1 MLCVTQVFAQNRTV
15 SGTVMAK
22 DDGLPVPGATVK
34 VKGTTIGTQTT
45 TTGKFTLN
53 VPAGA
58 TLQVSFLGYSTQEIK
73 VGSSDVINVTLESSM
88 NTISEVVVT
97 GALGVKR
104 AAKELGYATT
114 RVSGKEIN
122 QTNVTNF
129 ANGLTAKVAG
139 LAVQTIDNSIDPRL
153 RITLRGNR
161 SLSGNNTALIV
172 LDGVPIPGGTIS
184 SINPDD
190 IAETQILKGAGAAAI
205 YGSEA
210 SNGAIIITTKRGT
223 GDGKPVITYGNSFQ
237 FKTVGFFPELQRNYG
252 PYGGEGDPYVD
263 PVTGFSRYTPY
274 ENQLYGPAFDGSQV
288 QVGYPAGGPTATVA
302 QGNAANNGFP
312 VLTATYSALKQN
324 PITSFFNRG
333 IVEQNQVAFQ
343 QGDAKNSF
351 YFSAQNVIDKGVVP
365 KDKSTRTAVSVRGA
379 RTFGIFKVD
388 YSASYTRSSIS
399 TYGVGYNGAL
409 LYTTVLQWPAF
420 LDIKQFQNSTTGT
433 FSNPSDFYDAYAVNP
448 YWITDNARSNRQKD
462 VFLSNLKLTLSPT
475 KWLDVQYNVSQNFG
489 NFQQRNTAAQVN
501 FSPYSVSD
509 PYGAG
514 SVQGSFASG
523 SRPGQV
529 SDVSVFG
536 DGTGD
541 GDGYARLQGDA
552 TANLHYTFFKD
563 FKTSLLLG
571 NTIYQRGLSVISAG
585 SNNLL
590 INGFYNINTI
600 SGFASASTGYA
611 KIRQI
616 AYFADL
622 NIGYKDFLFLEG
634 TLRNDHDSRLPEVN
648 RSFYYPSGKVSFIP
662 TEVIPGLKGSK
673 ILNYAKLYL
682 SLSRVGNISVGPYSI
697 FNNVGVTGGF
707 PYGALGGLS
716 LGTRNYSPTL
726 KPEIISEI
734 ETGGEFSF
742 FDSRLNVKATYYKQ
756 NSKNQTLTVNTSS
769 STGFSS
775 TVINAGEIQ
784 SSGGEFEA
792 RGFIVQQPRGGFT
805 WELGGNFSINDSKV
819 LSLIPGI
826 DQLDLGGGITAV
838 VGQPF
843 PVYKGTDMNRDPNG
857 NVIVSATTGL
867 PSLNPT
873 QVNFGRTTP
882 KYIFGVTNTFGYK
895 FVSLGATAEYRGGNI
910 IYNSIGGTLNFAGS
924 SLISTLAGRQRFVY
938 PGSVINTGTAAAP
951 VYTPN
956 TNITVQDG
964 NYGFWQSS
972 AYNSTNQP
980 RVSSAAFWKL
990 REINLNF
997 NLTQF
1002 VKNTRYIKGLNLS
1015 FTGRN
1020 LFLWKPKNNPW
1031 SDPEFSDTAGN
1042 AVGVTSANQVPGQ
1055 RIYGAD
1061 LKVTF

>member
-1 MLCVTQVFAQNRTV
+1 MKKLLLVSLCFLMLCVTQVFAQNRTV
-15 SGTVMAK
+15 SGTVVAK

-45 TTGKFTLN
+45 TTGKFTLS
-53 VPAGA
+53 VPAGS
-58 TLQVSFLGYSTQEIK
+58 TLVVSFLGYTTQEVK
-73 VGSSDVINVTLESSM
+73 LGAGDVVNVSLEPSFAQ
-88 NTISEVVVT
+88 IGEVVVT
-97 GALGVKR
+97 GAMGVKR
-104 AAKELGYATT
+104 AQKELGYSTT
-114 RVSGKEIN
+114 RVTGKEIN
-122 QTNVTNF
+122 ATNVTNF

-139 LAVQTIDNSIDPRL
+139 LAVQTVDNSIDPNL

-172 LDGVPIPGGTIS
+172 VDGVPIPGGSIS

-223 GDGKPVITYGNSFQ
+223 NDGKPVITYGNSFQ
-237 FKTVGFFPELQRNYG
+237 FKTVGFFPELQRMYG
-252 PYGGEGDPYVD
+252 PYGGEPAPYVD
-263 PVTGFSRYTPY
+263 PVTGFSLYTPY
-274 ENQLYGPAFDGSQV
+274 ENQLYGPAFDGSEV
-288 QVGYPAGGPTATVA
+288 QVGYPAGGPD
-302 QGNAANNGFP
+302 GP
-312 VLTATYSALKQN
+312 VLKVKYAALAQN

-379 RTFGIFKVD
+379 KTFGMFKAD
-388 YSASYTRSSIS
+388 YSVSYTRTSIS
-399 TYGVGYNGAL
+399 TYGTGYNGAL
-409 LYTTVLQWPAF
+409 LFTSVMQWPAF
-420 LDIKQFQNSTTGT
+420 LDIKQFQDSNNGT
-433 FSNPSDFYDAYAVNP
+433 FANPSDFYDAYAINP
-448 YWITDNARSNRQKD
+448 YWITDNARSNRQRD
-462 VFLSNLKLTLSPT
+462 VFLSNLKLSLTPT
-475 KWLDVQYNVSQNFG
+475 KWLDIAYNVSQNFG
-489 NFQQRNTAAQVN
+489 NYQQRDTRSQVN
-501 FSPYSVSD
+501 FTPYSISD

-514 SVQGSFASG
+514 SVQSG
-523 SRPGQV
+523 FPTGLVQGQV
-529 SDVSVFG
+529 NDFTLFG
-536 DGTGD
+536 DGTAGINP
-541 GDGYARLQGDA
+541 YSRLQGDA
-552 TANLHYTFFKD
+552 TINMHYTFFKD

-571 NTIYQRGLSVISAG
+571 NTIYQRSLNSISAG
-585 SNNLL
+585 SNSLL
-590 INGFYNINTI
+590 IKDFYNINTI
-600 SGFASASTGYA
+600 SGFAFAGTSYA

-622 NIGYKDFLFLEG
+622 NIGYKDYLFLEG
-634 TLRNDHDSRLPEVN
+634 TIRNDNDSRLPKVN
-648 RSFYYPSGKVSFIP
+648 RSFWYPSAKVSFVP
-662 TEVIPGLKGSK
+662 TEAISFLKGSK
-673 ILNYAKLYL
+673 ILNYAKFYL
-682 SLSRVGNISVGPYSI
+682 SLSRVGNISVGPYNI
-697 FNNVGVTGGF
+697 FNTVGVTGGF
-707 PYGALGGLS
+707 PYGSLGGLS
-716 LGTRNYSPTL
+716 LGTTNFSPTL

-734 ETGGEFSF
+734 ETGTELSF
-742 FDSRLNVKATYYKQ
+742 FDSRLNVRATYYKQ
-756 NSKNQTLTVNTSS
+756 NSKNQTLTVRTSGA
-769 STGFSS
+769 TGYNFA
-775 TVINAGEIQ
+775 VLNAGEIQ
-784 SSGGEFEA
+784 SSGEEFEV
-792 RGFIVQQPRGGFT
+792 RGILLSNPKGFGWDIGT
-805 WELGGNFSINDSKV
+805 NFSINDSKV

-826 DQLDLGGGITAV
+826 NQLDLGGGITAV

-882 KYIFGVTNTFGYK
+882 KYIWGITNNFSYK
-895 FVSLGATAEYRGGNI
+895 FVSLGATAEYRGGYI
-910 IYNSIGGTLNFAGS
+910 INNQIGSTLNFAGS
-924 SLISTLAGRQRFVY
+924 SLISTLAGRQKFVY

-990 REINLNF
+990 REVNLNF